1 MALKNQTAPLSY
13 GAVGEVVR
21 EIAKRTRRM
30 GCLRS
35 KIVSTP
41 EELKKFILDG
51 LRYGGQRYTHCS
63 SEGKWNFGAKAQ
75 QFQEV
80 YYNKNRVL
88 FLRNPTSLSYTTLD
102 NGTQV
107 LHNSKAPAVVWGDG
121 EENEYYIYG
130 VAVAEKVITM
140 PHTITALQVL
150 RFQNAEGRRCMLE
163 AMGIQAFIND
173 PHFTVLDQR
182 KNYIEDTHEYLL
194 RWSRNEGNRWFDR
207 HCLLCTCPTRR
218 AFVMLVTSEC
228 RTCQEAQNELWSG
241 NPRSNVSSR
250 IIGRT

>member
-1 MALKNQTAPLSY
+1 MAIKNQIAPLSY

-30 GCLRS
+30 GCLQP
-35 KIVSTP
+35 KIFSTP
-41 EELKKFILDG
+41 KELQQFLTNS
-51 LRYGGQRYTHCS
+51 LRQSKTWGRWVYVDQ
-63 SEGKWNFGAKAQ
+63 WDFGAKAQ
-75 QFQEV
+75 QFQCI
-80 YYNKNRVL
+80 YYNKNYVL

-107 LHNSKAPAVVWGDG
+107 LHNSKAPAIVWGDG
-121 EENEYYIYG
+121 EQNEYRIYG
-130 VAVAEKVITM
+130 VEVDEKVITM

-194 RWSRNEGNRWFDR
+194 RWSRGEGDRWLDT

-218 AFVMLVTSEC
+218 AFVMLVTPEC

-241 NPRSNVSSR
+241 SPHSNVSSR